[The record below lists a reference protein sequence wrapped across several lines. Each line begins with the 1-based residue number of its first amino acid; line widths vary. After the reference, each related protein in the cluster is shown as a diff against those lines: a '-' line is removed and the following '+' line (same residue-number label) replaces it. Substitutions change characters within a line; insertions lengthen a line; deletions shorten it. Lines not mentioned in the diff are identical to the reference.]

1 MIGKALGEGLIGAA
15 RCAIRGGNQ
24 NDAMALSARASH
36 GPGGQ
41 EGFIVGM
48 GMNEYQGGHACQ
60 CRVASTNVRIAHVS
74 DCYAP
79 RTGGIETQVA
89 ALARAQA
96 ASGDDVCVITATP
109 GDGPLRAGV
118 DHDGLVTV
126 FRVAAR
132 MPADIPVHPRTRRR
146 VRQIIQAW
154 RPDVVHIHSGV
165 VSPFAWSAFRE
176 VADLGVPRIVTVH
189 SMWGPIAEPMHRIF
203 DQHLP
208 WRDSLT
214 RVTSVSAVAA
224 QQVSAALGA
233 SVGVI
238 PNGIDP
244 GLWPIQETRRQPHEL
259 RIVSVL
265 RLAPRK
271 RVGALVNI
279 LAQAAREFPEDIRL
293 SGAIFGVGPLRRW
306 AQRLLDQRG
315 LGSDVTLTGRLDR
328 ASIHDR
334 FATSDLFVQA
344 SVRES
349 FGIAALEARTSGVPV
364 LARSQTGAG
373 EFITSGV
380 DGLLVDND
388 DDMVRG
394 LVDLA
399 HDRGTLL
406 AWRTAAE
413 QTQTGMTWPEVLAQ
427 TKTEYSHVTL
437 SD

>member
-1 MIGKALGEGLIGAA
+1 
-15 RCAIRGGNQ
+15 
-24 NDAMALSARASH
+24 
-36 GPGGQ
+36 
-41 EGFIVGM
+41 
-48 GMNEYQGGHACQ
+48 
-60 CRVASTNVRIAHVS
+60 
-74 DCYAP
+74 
-79 RTGGIETQVA
+79 
-89 ALARAQA
+89 
-96 ASGDDVCVITATP
+96 VITATP
-109 GDGPLRAGV
+109 GGGVVRSGV
-118 DHDGLVTV
+118 DHDGRVAV
-126 FRVAAR
+126 FRVAAHL
-132 MPADIPVHPRTRRR
+132 PADVPVHPRTRRR

-154 RPDVVHIHSGV
+154 QPDVVHIHSGV
-165 VSPFAWSAFRE
+165 ISPFAWGAFRE
-176 VADLGVPRIVTVH
+176 MSALGVPRVVTVH
-189 SMWGPIAEPMHRIF
+189 SMWGPIAEPMHRVL
-203 DQHLP
+203 DKRLP
-208 WRDSLT
+208 WHDPQT
-214 RVTSVSAVAA
+214 RVTSVSSVAA
-224 QQVSAALGA
+224 QQVSRAINAP
-233 SVGVI
+233 VGVI

-244 GLWPIQETRRQPHEL
+244 TLWPVQETVAQPDKL

-271 RVGALVNI
+271 RVGALVSI
-279 LAQAAREFPEDIRL
+279 LARAAREFPAQIAL
-293 SGAIFGVGPLRRW
+293 SGAIIGDGPLRGW
-306 AQRLLDQRG
+306 AQRLIDRRG
-315 LGSDVTLTGRLDR
+315 LGTSITLTGRLDR

-394 LVDLA
+394 LVVLA

-427 TKTEYSHVTL
+427 TKTEYRHVTL